1 MMAFF
6 RAAAAHRPTKPPAPW
21 SLCWLAILALT
32 FGSGA
37 LSRGDESG
45 AKTRS
50 KSTAKA
56 KADQKEK
63 PSVEKSDD
71 DAAPPTTDDT
81 ALETDEDLTALVVPD
96 GPLTKLKAAE
106 RMKFSQE
113 LRGLLLEG
121 MGNPLDGLATA
132 KRHFDGA
139 RQAVPDEPSASGLRL
154 RRRSA
159 FP

>member
-1 MMAFF
+1 MMALFCNSVAERTTF
-6 RAAAAHRPTKPPAPW
+6 RLAPW
-21 SLCWLAILALT
+21 SLCWLAMLALT
-32 FGSGA
+32 FSGSA
-37 LSRGDESG
+37 LSRGDESS
-45 AKTRS
+45 AKMRS

-71 DAAPPTTDDT
+71 DAAPATADDT

-113 LRGLLLEG
+113 LR
-121 MGNPLDGLATA
+121 
-132 KRHFDGA
+132 
-139 RQAVPDEPSASGLRL
+139 
-154 RRRSA
+154 
-159 FP
+159 